1 MAFKCVICG
10 KKTKSGHRVSHSNR
24 KSNRKFKP
32 NLQKIRIVLD
42 GKTRTAYNYVCTKCI
57 KSNLVTKAI

>member
-1 MAFKCVICG
+1 MAFKCIVCG

-32 NLQKIRIVLD
+32 NLQKIRIIVD
-42 GKTRTAYNYVCTKCI
+42 GKKCATYNYVCTKCI
-57 KSNLVTKAI
+57 KSRRVKKAI

>member
-1 MAFKCVICG
+1 MAFKCVVCG

-32 NLQKIRIVLD
+32 NLQKIKIILE
-42 GKTRTAYNYVCTKCI
+42 GKKSCHYVCTKCI
-57 KSNLVTKAI
+57 KSNKVVKAI

>member
-1 MAFKCVICG
+1 MAFKCIVCG
-10 KKTKSGHRVSHSNR
+10 KKTKSGHRVSHSNK

-42 GKTRTAYNYVCTKCI
+42 GKKSREYVCVKCI
-57 KSNLVTKAI
+57 KSSRVKKAI

>member
-1 MAFKCVICG
+1 MAFKCIVCG

-42 GKTRTAYNYVCTKCI
+42 GKKSYNYVCTKCI
-57 KSNLVTKAI
+57 KSSRVKKTI

>member
-1 MAFKCVICG
+1 MAFKCIVCG

-42 GKTRTAYNYVCTKCI
+42 GKTSYNYVCTKCI
-57 KSNLVTKAI
+57 KSNRVKKTI